1 MSSVKQRSGRKIQL
15 TPTTMISY
23 DLPQESHVRIMVYDI
38 LGSEEGGL
46 APVQREGMDYEFD
59 IVLDLDLNHNALTS
73 KDRSVGI
80 INFNQYG

>member
-1 MSSVKQRSGRKIQL
+1 MTSLK
-15 TPTTMISY
+15 
-23 DLPQESHVRIMVYDI
+23 RIMS
-38 LGSEEGGL
+38 GSWYTTSWVPKKGGL
-46 APVQREGMDYEFD
+46 APVQREAMDYEFD

>member
-1 MSSVKQRSGRKIQL
+1 
-15 TPTTMISY
+15 
-23 DLPQESHVRIMVYDI
+23 

-46 APVQREGMDYEFD
+46 APVQREGMDYEFE